1 VANLLNDGE
10 GKEHKG
16 VPSQPIHN
24 EEHQQT
30 TTKPSP
36 PYQNCPC
43 TIPTM
48 KITTAL
54 TGLLATL
61 TMAAPVAEPEPEPE
75 AKPSLIARGPG
86 GTNYIQNYN
95 SNLGAF
101 SSNLNAGT
109 YSMYWDQGV
118 NGDFVVGLGWTTG
131 AAR

>member
-1 VANLLNDGE
+1 
-10 GKEHKG
+10 
-16 VPSQPIHN
+16 
-24 EEHQQT
+24 
-30 TTKPSP
+30 
-36 PYQNCPC
+36 
-43 TIPTM
+43 M
-48 KITTAL
+48 KTTAAL
-54 TGLLATL
+54 TSLLATL
-61 TMAAPVAEPEPEPE
+61 TLAAPVAEPEPE
-75 AKPSLIARGPG
+75 ADTSLVARGPG

>member
-1 VANLLNDGE
+1 L
-10 GKEHKG
+10 
-16 VPSQPIHN
+16 I
-24 EEHQQT
+24 
-30 TTKPSP
+30 
-36 PYQNCPC
+36 
-43 TIPTM
+43 IM
-48 KITTAL
+48 KISTAL
-54 TGLLATL
+54 TGLMATL
-61 TMAAPVAEPEPEPE
+61 TLTAPVAEPEPEPE
-75 AKPSLIARGPG
+75 TSLVTRGPG